1 MRVVSGAAYTL
12 FAMSSLFDD
21 DFLADLARAGG
32 EPPPEEPE
40 IPEEAPGDPT
50 VPAGQAPEQVPHDL
64 FEGWDLAPSAGPG
77 PAAGFGE
84 RAGRAG
90 ADAYGEEPY
99 GEPEAY
105 YRNGAPRPAVDP
117 AALLEGMNEQQRAA
131 VVHAGSPLLIV
142 AGAGSGKTRVLTH
155 RIAHLLGARRAHPG
169 EILAITFTNK
179 AAGEMKER
187 VTDLVGQ
194 RANAMWVSTFH
205 SACVRILRRESKKL
219 GFTSSFSIYDAADS
233 KRLMALVCHDLDLD
247 PKRFPPKSF
256 SAKISNLKNE
266 LIDEETY
273 AAQVG
278 GDGAGSGGGFEKTL
292 AEAYTMYQARLREA
306 NALDFD
312 DIIMTTVHLLQAFPD
327 VSEHYR
333 RRFRHVLVDEYQD
346 TNHAQYTLV
355 RELVG
360 PAESAAELCV
370 VGDADQSIYAFRGAT
385 IRNILQ
391 FEEDYPNATTILL
404 EQNYRSTQTILSAA
418 NAVIER
424 NENRRPKNLWTDAGA
439 GATITG
445 YVADTEHD
453 EAQFVADEIDRLTD
467 AGDARAGDVAVFYRT
482 NAQSRVF
489 EEVFIRVGL
498 PYKVVGG
505 VRFYERKEVRD
516 ILAYLRV
523 LANPEDTVPLR
534 RILNVPKR
542 GIGERAKAMIDALA
556 QRERISFAQALRR
569 VDEAY
574 GMAARSVNAVKRL
587 NVLLEDLR
595 TIVESGVG
603 PVTVLEAV
611 LERTG
616 YLAELQASTD
626 PQDETRVENLQEL
639 AAVALEFEQERG
651 VTPGEPVDAGARPA
665 AGYAGAGETAAPAA
679 VAEGVVARGVEAG
692 AGANFG
698 AAGGPDE
705 SDTAV
710 RPVAAQAAAVGAEDA
725 AAAGAGATTGT
736 LADFLDKVALVA
748 DSDQIP
754 DEDAEG
760 TGVITLMT
768 LHTAKGLE
776 FPVVFLTGLE
786 DGVFPHMRA
795 LGQVNELEEER
806 RLAYVGITRAR
817 ERLYLTRS
825 TMRSAWGQ
833 PAYNPL
839 SRFLDEIPD
848 QFLTWKRTGPAM
860 PSASMSSV
868 ASSLSSSL
876 SASARSGGGRG
887 TSNAFPTRRVKD
899 RPVVSLAVG
908 DRVTHDSFGLGTVVG
923 VKGSGDAAEA
933 TIDFGEEKPK
943 RLLLRYA
950 PVEKL

>member
-1 MRVVSGAAYTL
+1 
-12 FAMSSLFDD
+12 MSSLFDD
-21 DFLADLARAGG
+21 SFLADLVPSDE
-32 EPPPEEPE
+32 EPPPPPE
-40 IPEEAPGDPT
+40 DS
-50 VPAGQAPEQVPHDL
+50 APEPLPDDL
-64 FEGWDLAPSAGPG
+64 FGGAFDAPVP
-77 PAAGFGE
+77 
-84 RAGRAG
+84 R
-90 ADAYGEEPY
+90 
-99 GEPEAY
+99 EAY
-105 YRNGAPRPAVDP
+105 YRDGAPRPVVDP
-117 AALLEGMNEQQRAA
+117 AALLEGMNDQQRAA
-131 VVHAGSPLLIV
+131 VVHSGSPLLIV

-155 RIAHLLGARRAHPG
+155 RIAHLLGARGVHPG
-169 EILAITFTNK
+169 QILAITFTNK

-187 VTDLVGQ
+187 VEQLVGP
-194 RANAMWVSTFH
+194 RANAMWVMTFH

-233 KRLMALVCHDLDLD
+233 KRLMALVCRDLDLD
-247 PKRFPPKSF
+247 PKKFPPKSF

-266 LIDEETY
+266 LVDEEAF
-273 AAQVG
+273 AAQAA
-278 GDGAGSGGGFEKTL
+278 DGFEKTL
-292 AEAYTMYQARLREA
+292 AEAYAMYQSRLREA

-327 VSEHYR
+327 VAEHYR

-346 TNHAQYTLV
+346 TNHAQYTLI

-360 PAESAAELCV
+360 TPATAGEEGPGELCV

-391 FEEDYPNATTILL
+391 FEEDYPDATTILL

-424 NENRRPKNLWTDAGA
+424 NENRRPKNLWTEAGA
-439 GATITG
+439 GSAITG

-467 AGDARAGDVAVFYRT
+467 AGDAKAGDVAVFYRT

-489 EEVFIRVGL
+489 EEIFIRVGL

-516 ILAYLRV
+516 VLAYLRV

-542 GIGERAKAMIDALA
+542 GIGERAEAMIDALSL
-556 QRERISFAQALRR
+556 REKISFAQALRR
-569 VDEAY
+569 VDDAY
-574 GMAARSVNAVKRL
+574 GMAARSANAVKRF
-587 NVLLEDLR
+587 NVLMDELR
-595 TIVESGVG
+595 TIVESGAG
-603 PVTVLEAV
+603 PATVLEAV

-626 PQDETRVENLQEL
+626 PQDETRIENLQEL
-639 AAVALEFEQERG
+639 AAVALEFEQER
-651 VTPGEPVDAGARPA
+651 TEDEP
-665 AGYAGAGETAAPAA
+665 
-679 VAEGVVARGVEAG
+679 
-692 AGANFG
+692 
-698 AAGGPDE
+698 
-705 SDTAV
+705 
-710 RPVAAQAAAVGAEDA
+710 
-725 AAAGAGATTGT
+725 GT
-736 LADFLDKVALVA
+736 LAEFLEKVALVA

-754 DEDAEG
+754 DEDTEG

-776 FPVVFLTGLE
+776 FPVVFLTGME

-795 LGQVNELEEER
+795 LGQTKELEEER

-825 TMRSAWGQ
+825 SMRSAWGQ
-833 PAYNPL
+833 PAYNPP
-839 SRFLDEIPD
+839 SRFLEEIPD
-848 QFLTWKRTGPAM
+848 RYVEWRRTGPAT
-860 PSASMSSV
+860 PSASVSGM
-868 ASSLSSSL
+868 ASGRSSS
-876 SASARSGGGRG
+876 SAFSSSSHIGGRG
-887 TSNAFPTRRVKD
+887 AAGPSGFATRRAKD
-899 RPVVSLAVG
+899 RPVVSLAIG

-923 VKGSGDAAEA
+923 VKGSGDNAEA
-933 TIDFGEEKPK
+933 TIDFGQEKPK